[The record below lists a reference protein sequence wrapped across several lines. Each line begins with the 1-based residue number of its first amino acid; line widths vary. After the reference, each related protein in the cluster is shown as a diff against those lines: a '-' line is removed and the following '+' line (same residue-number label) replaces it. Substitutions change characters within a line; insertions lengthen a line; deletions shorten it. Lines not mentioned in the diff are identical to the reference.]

1 MPKTPINPESVFRSL
16 EYGFS
21 QAVLASGRQTL
32 YLSGQTA
39 WDAGQQ
45 NVGGRDLG
53 TQARQAFM
61 NVRRVVEAAGGTLD
75 DVVSLRIYVV
85 DYRPE
90 HAAVVGSAL
99 RECFRG
105 PTMPASTWL
114 GVSSLAKPEFLIE
127 VEAVAVLE

>member
-1 MPKTPINPESVFRSL
+1 MPKAPINPESVFRSL

-32 YLSGQTA
+32 YMSGQTA
-39 WDAGQQ
+39 WDADEQI
-45 NVGGRDLG
+45 VGGRDLG
-53 TQARQAFM
+53 AQARQAFT

-85 DYRPE
+85 DYQPE
-90 HAAVVGSAL
+90 HAGVIGPAL
-99 RECFRG
+99 RECFPG
-105 PTMPASTWL
+105 PTKPASTWL
-114 GVSSLAKPEFLIE
+114 GVSSLARPEFLIE